1 MGRESSMKPDYQILA
16 YLTTD
21 KERVLSSSCLSLLA
35 KSEEDL
41 KEMAVDIAKGL
52 KADVVRLTNGDHMVI
67 RV

>member
-16 YLTTD
+16 YVTMD

-35 KSEEDL
+35 NSEEDL
-41 KEMAVDIAKGL
+41 KEMTVDIAKGL
-52 KADVVRLTNGDHMVI
+52 KADVVRLTNGDQMVI